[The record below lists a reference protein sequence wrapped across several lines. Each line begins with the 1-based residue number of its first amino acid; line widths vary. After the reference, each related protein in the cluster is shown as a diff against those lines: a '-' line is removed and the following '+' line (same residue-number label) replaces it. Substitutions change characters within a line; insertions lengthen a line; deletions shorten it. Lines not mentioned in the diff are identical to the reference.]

1 MLTGSGR
8 RGREG
13 SYPPSPRTDL
23 GVRNYRTELFRQSRF
38 RNITPSAIPCGEV
51 CPVIPALRVRTRFP
65 MQAATAR
72 QPLPHVN
79 GSPVSEYCGL
89 IRLPLAFSLPI

>member
-1 MLTGSGR
+1 MAYVVR

-13 SYPPSPRTDL
+13 SYPPSPRTDP
-23 GVRNYRTELFRQSRF
+23 GVRIFRTGLFRQSRF
-38 RNITPSAIPCGEV
+38 RNTTPSAIPCGEV
-51 CPVIPALRVRTRFP
+51 GPAFPALRVRTRFP
-65 MQAATAR
+65 VQAATAC

-89 IRLPLAFSLPI
+89 IRLPLVFSLPT